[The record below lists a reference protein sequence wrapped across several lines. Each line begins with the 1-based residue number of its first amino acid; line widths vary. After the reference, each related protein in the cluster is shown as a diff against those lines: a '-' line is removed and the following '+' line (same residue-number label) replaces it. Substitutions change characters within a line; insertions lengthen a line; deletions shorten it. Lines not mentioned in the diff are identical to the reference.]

1 MGARRIAQTGMGH
14 LLGVRLPR
22 VPVLKQL
29 TFQRSLLEST
39 VGWLFD
45 LRVVN
50 VQTFALWVLLGFL
63 DVREGRPGVFR
74 DKVYWWIGFFVD
86 NHGYWEMGGE
96 GGVFRAWGTPVDL
109 AELSN
114 MPTPAILNPL
124 ETSANSSR

>member
-1 MGARRIAQTGMGH
+1 MVHGVLHKQYGPPPGGPE
-14 LLGVRLPR
+14 LPCVSVLGR
-22 VPVLKQL
+22 L

-39 VGWLFD
+39 VLWFFN

-86 NHGYWEMGGE
+86 NHGYWEMSGE
-96 GGVFRAWGTPVDL
+96 GGVFRA
-109 AELSN
+109 
-114 MPTPAILNPL
+114 
-124 ETSANSSR
+124 

>member
-1 MGARRIAQTGMGH
+1 VSI
-14 LLGVRLPR
+14 LGP
-22 VPVLKQL
+22 L

-39 VGWLFD
+39 VLWFFN

-86 NHGYWEMGGE
+86 NHGYWE
-96 GGVFRAWGTPVDL
+96 FRTSP
-109 AELSN
+109 
-114 MPTPAILNPL
+114 PAIRHPRRSGLPDR
-124 ETSANSSR
+124 SACSNCASGRIGITCTVNVRKR